1 MRRIGS
7 GVAIVALLAGTGAAS
22 ATCPGQES
30 IDRFVAD
37 WQAKR
42 PGKALP
48 ITNLADA
55 ACARDK
61 IVAALE
67 RSQGR
72 VVGYKAGLTAKAV
85 QERFKADGPVSGT
98 MLEAMI
104 LPDGATVPAAYGARP
119 VWEADMLLVVKD
131 AGINAATTPEAA
143 LRHISGMRAFVELPD
158 LALAPTETLDGTQLP
173 DLALAPTETLDGTQ
187 LLAINVAARL
197 GVAGPEVPLQAD
209 ADTVG
214 LLASARI
221 VATDAS
227 GATLA
232 ESTGAATLGNPL
244 NAVIW
249 LVQDLAKA
257 GRTLKAGDLISVH
270 SFTPLTPP
278 KPGQDV
284 TVRYEGLP
292 GTPRVTVRFQ

>member
-98 MLEAMI
+98 LLEAMI

-143 LRHISGMRAFVELPD
+143 LRHISGMRAFVE
-158 LALAPTETLDGTQLP
+158 LP

>member
-158 LALAPTETLDGTQLP
+158 LALAPTETLDGTQL
-173 DLALAPTETLDGTQ
+173 
-187 LLAINVAARL
+187 LAINVAARL

-284 TVRYEGLP
+284 TVQYEGLP

>member
-1 MRRIGS
+1 MKASGLGLVIAAVVLGS
-7 GVAIVALLAGTGAAS
+7 GAALAA
-22 ATCPGQES
+22 CPGEEH
-30 IDRFVAD
+30 IGRFVDD

-42 PGKALP
+42 PAKALP
-48 ITNLADA
+48 VATMADA

-61 IVAALE
+61 VVAALGT
-67 RSQGR
+67 SQGR

-85 QERFKADGPVSGT
+85 QERFKADGPVSGI
-98 MLEAMI
+98 LFEAMI

-143 LRHISGMRAFVELPD
+143 LRHISGMRAFIE
-158 LALAPTETLDGTQLP
+158 LP

-197 GVAGPEVPLQAD
+197 GVAGPEVPLRAD
-209 ADTVG
+209 AETVS
-214 LLASARI
+214 LLGTTRI
-221 VATDAS
+221 VAADAS

-244 NAVIW
+244 NAVVW
-249 LVQDLAKA
+249 LVQDLAKS
-257 GRTLKAGDLISVH
+257 GRALAAGDLISVG

-278 KPGQDV
+278 KSGQEV

-292 GTPRVTVRFQ
+292 GTPKATVRFQ

>member
-1 MRRIGS
+1 M
-7 GVAIVALLAGTGAAS
+7 
-22 ATCPGQES
+22 
-30 IDRFVAD
+30 
-37 WQAKR
+37 
-42 PGKALP
+42 
-48 ITNLADA
+48 
-55 ACARDK
+55 
-61 IVAALE
+61 
-67 RSQGR
+67 
-72 VVGYKAGLTAKAV
+72 GYKAGLTAKAV

-98 MLEAMI
+98 LLEAMI

-143 LRHISGMRAFVELPD
+143 LRHISGMRAFVE
-158 LALAPTETLDGTQLP
+158 LP

-284 TVRYEGLP
+284 TVQYEGLP

>member
-1 MRRIGS
+1 
-7 GVAIVALLAGTGAAS
+7 
-22 ATCPGQES
+22 
-30 IDRFVAD
+30 
-37 WQAKR
+37 
-42 PGKALP
+42 
-48 ITNLADA
+48 
-55 ACARDK
+55 
-61 IVAALE
+61 
-67 RSQGR
+67 

-197 GVAGPEVPLQAD
+197 GVAG
-209 ADTVG
+209 

-284 TVRYEGLP
+284 TVQYEGLP

>member
-1 MRRIGS
+1 MKRIGFS
-7 GVAIVALLAGTGAAS
+7 VAMAAMLVATGPALAA
-22 ATCPGQES
+22 CPSDEEVV
-30 IDRFVAD
+30 RFVED
-37 WQAKR
+37 WQSKR
-42 PGKALP
+42 PARALP
-48 ITNLADA
+48 VSNVQDA

-61 IVAALE
+61 IVTALG

-85 QERFKADGPVSGT
+85 QERFKADGPVSGV
-98 MLEAMI
+98 LFEAMI
-104 LPDGATVPAAYGARP
+104 LPDGAAVPAAYGARP

-131 AGINAATTPEAA
+131 EGINAATTPEAA
-143 LRHISGMRAFVELPD
+143 LRHISGMRPFIE
-158 LALAPTETLDGTQLP
+158 LP

-197 GVAGPEVPLQAD
+197 GVAGPEVPLSSNK
-209 ADTVG
+209 DTID
-214 LLASARI
+214 LLAATKI

-244 NAVIW
+244 NAVVW
-249 LVQDLAKA
+249 LVQDLAKS
-257 GRTLKAGDLISVH
+257 GRSLKAGDLISVG

-278 KPGQDV
+278 KPGQEV
-284 TVRYEGLP
+284 TVRYEGFP
-292 GTPRVTVRFQ
+292 GTPKVSVRFQ

>member
-158 LALAPTETLDGTQLP
+158 LALAPTETLDGTQL
-173 DLALAPTETLDGTQ
+173 
-187 LLAINVAARL
+187 LAINVAARL

-249 LVQDLAKA
+249 LAQDLAKA